1 VRGGR
6 RAVAAILLIKGF
18 AAPCEKR
25 LGQEAADLGGDEF
38 AGGVGWDQTF
48 EHAQVGVD
56 GDVGVGDFDRAF
68 DGRAEQTHLRGESE
82 S

>member
-1 VRGGR
+1 VRQ
-6 RAVAAILLIKGF
+6 
-18 AAPCEKR
+18 R

-56 GDVGVGDFDRAF
+56 GDVGVGDFDGAF
-68 DGRAEQTHLRGESE
+68 DGRAE
-82 S
+82 